1 MKISQYAKVA
11 DSKSLKSIDGKS
23 FTIVKVEDSDYE
35 DEGKITPGV
44 KITTKE
50 SFEVEGEKFNKFHT
64 TRTAIMTK
72 LKTQQLRDDLVSGK
86 TIGPVK
92 CNLVKAIRGGKD
104 YYDLIDV

>member
-1 MKISQYAKVA
+1 LKISQYAKVA

-50 SFEVEGEKFNKFHT
+50 AFDVEGEKYNKFHT
-64 TRTAIMTK
+64 TRTAVMTK
-72 LKTQQLRDDLVSGK
+72 LKDQKLRGDLEIGK
-86 TIGPVK
+86 VIGPMK
-92 CNLVKAIRGGKD
+92 CSLVKAIRGGKD
-104 YYDLIDV
+104 YYDLVDV